1 MFCYQG
7 KLELFT
13 GAQAGTMTIKVF
25 NKDDEQVCILDDDNA
40 LLGSY
45 PIDDGM
51 RFHVSFYK
59 LVFYNKSS
67 VNLANLFGKYGRAYL
82 GILNTSDDHSFNVI
96 STLQSL
102 LFLTLKFCTNISVR
116 NSLDEFVDQKNP
128 IIVTYN

>member
-1 MFCYQG
+1 MSNVFCYQG

-67 VNLANLFGKYGRAYL
+67 VNLANLFGKYGQRY
-82 GILNTSDDHSFNVI
+82 
-96 STLQSL
+96 Q
-102 LFLTLKFCTNISVR
+102 
-116 NSLDEFVDQKNP
+116 
-128 IIVTYN
+128 

>member
-1 MFCYQG
+1 MLFGYQG

-67 VNLANLFGKYGRAYL
+67 INLANLFGKYGHRY
-82 GILNTSDDHSFNVI
+82 
-96 STLQSL
+96 Q
-102 LFLTLKFCTNISVR
+102 
-116 NSLDEFVDQKNP
+116 
-128 IIVTYN
+128 